1 MKIRVEQLL
10 IIDESRVL
18 KVGDVVTI
26 HFTNGGG
33 MGGCKITKITNK
45 GFHFNQGKG
54 RDKGVAFEK
63 LKSIEIENS
72 VSNVIAGQMK
82 VVNTDMETQEE

>member
-1 MKIRVEQLL
+1 MVIRVEHLL

-18 KVGDVVTI
+18 KVGDTVTI

-33 MGGCKITKITNK
+33 MGGCTITKITNK

-54 RDKGVAFEK
+54 RDKSVAFEK
-63 LKSIEIENS
+63 LKSIELIGVRNIRDA
-72 VSNVIAGQMK
+72 VDFIK
-82 VVNTDMETQEE
+82 

>member
-1 MKIRVEQLL
+1 MDTRVEQILV
-10 IIDESRVL
+10 IDGCRL
-18 KVGDVVTI
+18 FKVGDTVTI

-33 MGGCKITKITNK
+33 MGGCTITKITNK

-54 RDKGVAFEK
+54 RDKSIAFEK

-82 VVNTDMETQEE
+82 VINTDMEMQEE